1 MDNGKYHL
9 NWDGKLLL
17 DEDGKPIPKSICI
30 CFAHEPNE
38 CVCGAWDDVEG
49 WYDDEDEEY

>member
-1 MDNGKYHL
+1 MDNGEYHL

-17 DEDGKPIPKSICI
+17 DEQGEPIPKSICI

-49 WYDDEDEEY
+49 WYDDENEEH